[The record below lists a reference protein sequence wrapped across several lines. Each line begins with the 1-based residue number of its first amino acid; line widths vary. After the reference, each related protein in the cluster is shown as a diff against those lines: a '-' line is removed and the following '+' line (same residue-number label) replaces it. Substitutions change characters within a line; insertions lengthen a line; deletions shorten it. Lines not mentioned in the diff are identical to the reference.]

1 MGGGQRRGEPPALGL
16 GLQPRGAR
24 GRRDPRQRDDGLAPR
39 HARRRRERGRA
50 SENDAK
56 LAQKLGQL
64 QPSIAVFPPENMG
77 QLAYFGPT

>member
-1 MGGGQRRGEPPALGL
+1 MGGDQRRGKPPALRL
-16 GLQPRGAR
+16 GLQPRGTR
-24 GRRDPRQRDDGLAPR
+24 GRRDPRQRDDGLAPW

-64 QPSIAVFPPENMG
+64 QPSIAVIPQENMG